1 MPHPHRA
8 LARALLAV
16 LALAA
21 LATAAAQPSGA
32 ATPNALRPP
41 AATVP
46 FVPATFLLDGFD
58 TGTAFAAQS
67 AVGHIAL
74 DPDERVRGDAALRL
88 TTDGA
93 AGQTNARATGV
104 GPFDLR
110 DAHLRLHV
118 RVDDPAQLEHVQ
130 VYLSSDGFAGHVAYR
145 VLRGLDDGRPVAGPG
160 EWIAVGVVLGTPL
173 ASVGAGVDLGA
184 VTDLQVSVSN
194 VGAGPVRVWVDALEA
209 IPRPAR
215 GVVSLVFDD
224 ARAGVATLAAPL
236 LERVGLRASVAVVA
250 DLIDQPGFMTLAAL
264 QHLERFAG
272 WDVLAHHASA
282 LDDAY
287 GFEQLSDEA
296 IVAELVGIQAWL
308 QRHGFH
314 RGADHLAYPSGG
326 VDARVVAHVRAGFA
340 SGRTIVRGL
349 GHDTWPP
356 VDPYRIRALSVRAD
370 DAPEALAA
378 QVARAARERSWLVLV
393 FHQITDGPA
402 VGPTDFAAADLARVL
417 ETIAAADVDVR
428 SFSELTRV
436 PPR

>member
-1 MPHPHRA
+1 V
-8 LARALLAV
+8 LAAALLAT
-16 LALAA
+16 
-21 LATAAAQPSGA
+21 ATAQAPS
-32 ATPNALRPP
+32 PVPLRPP

-46 FVPATFLLDGFD
+46 FVPATFVLDGFD
-58 TGTAFAAQS
+58 TGTRFAAQS
-67 AVGHIAL
+67 ASGNVAL

-93 AGQTNARATGV
+93 AGQTNARAIGV

-145 VLRGLDDGRPVAGPG
+145 VLRGLDDGRSVAGPG
-160 EWIAVGVVLGTPL
+160 EWVAVGVVLGTPL
-173 ASVGAGVDLGA
+173 ASAGAGVDLGA
-184 VTDLQVSVSN
+184 VTDLQVSVSD
-194 VGAGPVRVWVDALEA
+194 VGAGPVQVWVDALEA
-209 IPRPAR
+209 IPRPPR

-224 ARAGVATLAAPL
+224 ARDGVARLAAPL
-236 LERVGLRASVAVVA
+236 LERAGLRASVAVVA
-250 DLIDQPGFMTLAAL
+250 DLIDQPGFMTFEAL
-264 QHLERFAG
+264 QRLERFAG
-272 WDVLAHHASA
+272 WDVLAHHARS

-287 GFEQLSDEA
+287 GFEQLTDEA
-296 IVAELVGIQAWL
+296 IVAELVGIQTWL

-326 VDARVVAHVRAGFA
+326 FDARVVAHVRAGFA

-378 QVARAARERSWLVLV
+378 EVARAARERSWLVLV
-393 FHQITDGPA
+393 FHQVTDGPA
-402 VGPTDFAAADLARVL
+402 VGPTDYAAADLARVL
-417 ETIAAADVDVR
+417 EAVAAADVDVR
-428 SFSELTRV
+428 TPSELTRTG
-436 PPR
+436 PR